1 MIRVG
6 KAHIVALIYGDW
18 HTAIS
23 AARSSDAYRDA
34 LLDQKPEDDDGDYEE
49 YQVELT
55 DLAAFRECCQVFG
68 NTGLRVEL
76 RLWWASADGAVRAS
90 LQTGSM
96 YSPKDNTAQVTVTH
110 DDNNLAEAIRAASA
124 ILKEALT

>member
-1 MIRVG
+1 MFRVG
-6 KAHIVALIYGDW
+6 RAHIVALIYGDW
-18 HTAIS
+18 HTVFS